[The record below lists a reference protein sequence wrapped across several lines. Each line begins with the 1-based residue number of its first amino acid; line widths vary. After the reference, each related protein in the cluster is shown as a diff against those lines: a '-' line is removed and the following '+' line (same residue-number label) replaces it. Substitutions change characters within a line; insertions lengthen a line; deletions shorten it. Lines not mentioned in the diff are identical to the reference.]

1 MFSTKLSVVL
11 AACRTLGV
19 ESENRP
25 QRGQFLP
32 NLQVHSPAMGQKDG
46 EKWTAAV
53 DLQPTT
59 PKSDRLL
66 ATRPVV
72 AAMLACAFVLS
83 ACSTTV
89 KDPTANWSPNKLY
102 SEAKDEANS
111 GAYDKAILLFE
122 KLEGRAAGTPLA
134 QQAELE
140 KAYAQ
145 YKTGEQAQSVAT
157 LNRFMKLH
165 PASPAFDY
173 ALYLKGIVNFND
185 NLGLFAS
192 ISRQDLAERDQKA
205 AKESFESFRE
215 LATRF
220 PDSKYTPDAR
230 LRMIY
235 TVNSLAQSE
244 VHVARYYYS
253 RGAYIAAINRAQTA
267 IADYRDVPALEEAV
281 YIVYKS
287 YDALGMTQLRD
298 DTRRIL
304 EKTYPKSE
312 FMTKGFRSVD
322 NPWYKFW

>member
-1 MFSTKLSVVL
+1 MFSSKLSVV
-11 AACRTLGV
+11 
-19 ESENRP
+19 
-25 QRGQFLP
+25 P
-32 NLQVHSPAMGQKDG
+32 NTSP
-46 EKWTAAV
+46 
-53 DLQPTT
+53 L
-59 PKSDRLL
+59 
-66 ATRPVV
+66 V
-72 AAMLACAFVLS
+72 AAFLALCVVLAGCASNPLDQTS
-83 ACSTTV
+83 
-89 KDPTANWSPNKLY
+89 NWSPNKLY
-102 SEAKDEANS
+102 SEAKDEAKS

-122 KLEGRAAGTPLA
+122 KLEGRAAGTLLA
-134 QQAELE
+134 QQAQLE

-145 YKTGEQAQSVAT
+145 YKTGEQAQSIAT

-173 ALYLKGIVNFND
+173 ALYLKGMVNFND

-205 AKESFESFRE
+205 AKESFESFKE

-230 LRMIY
+230 LRMSY
-235 TVNSLAQSE
+235 SVNSLAQSE

-267 IADYRDVPALEEAV
+267 IADYRDVPALEEAT

-287 YDALGMTQLRD
+287 YAALGMTQLRD

-312 FMTKGFRSVD
+312 FVTKGFRLAN

>member
-1 MFSTKLSVVL
+1 MFSSKLSVVRDTAPL
-11 AACRTLGV
+11 AAAFLALCVVFAGCSSKPLDRT
-19 ESENRP
+19 
-25 QRGQFLP
+25 
-32 NLQVHSPAMGQKDG
+32 
-46 EKWTAAV
+46 T
-53 DLQPTT
+53 
-59 PKSDRLL
+59 
-66 ATRPVV
+66 
-72 AAMLACAFVLS
+72 
-83 ACSTTV
+83 
-89 KDPTANWSPNKLY
+89 NWSPNKLY

-111 GAYDKAILLFE
+111 GAYDKAIPLFE

-165 PASPAFDY
+165 PASPAVDY
-173 ALYLKGIVNFND
+173 ALYLKGLVNFND

-192 ISRQDLAERDQKA
+192 ISRQDLSERDQKA

-215 LATRF
+215 LVTRF

-230 LRMIY
+230 LRMSY
-235 TVNSLAQSE
+235 TVNSLAQSD

-267 IADYRDVPALEEAV
+267 IADYRDVPALEEAT

-298 DTRRIL
+298 DTKRIL
-304 EKTYPKSE
+304 EQTYPKSE
-312 FMTKGFRSVD
+312 FVTKGFRSAD
-322 NPWYKFW
+322 SAWWKFW